1 VRERQ
6 AQTDLAPRAH
16 GLRQYVRDG
25 WDLGGAALRLAVDH
39 SELRRF
45 AAIAYGS
52 AVVVEILVSLT
63 VIFVRHHLALWQRP
77 FVLIGLAYLAALL
90 SALAAVGLAGLSGA
104 LLEGGEVRSANAWKL
119 IRRRLPQVAGW
130 AAIVVVVGIPSR
142 FLTGWGV
149 DQLSAVLLGF
159 GWAVLSFFAIP
170 AIALRGDGPI
180 AAGLRS
186 LRLVGQRWGEQV
198 VGMVYVWV
206 RPTVFLGLPGAAA
219 VVVGI
224 VLDRSGHDLL
234 GWTIAVA
241 GGLVIAIAYLLIVAA
256 QSILSVTLF
265 RFAEGGEVH
274 GSFDRQQLERVLR
287 GPAPLVTRAVRR
299 LESDRTRR
307 LRERIRSLLSN
318 A

>member
-1 VRERQ
+1 VPRPHGWRE
-6 AQTDLAPRAH
+6 
-16 GLRQYVRDG
+16 YVRDG

-39 SELRRF
+39 RELRRF
-45 AAIAYGS
+45 AATAYGS
-52 AVVVEILVSLT
+52 AIVAEAAVAAG
-63 VIFVRHHLALWQRP
+63 VIFVRHHVALWQRP
-77 FVLIGLAYLAALL
+77 IVLVALAYLAALF
-90 SALAAVGLAGLSGA
+90 SALAAVGLAGLSAKLLDGA
-104 LLEGGEVRSANAWKL
+104 ELRSADGWRL
-119 IRRRLPQVAGW
+119 MRQRLPQIAGW
-130 AAIVVVVGIPSR
+130 ALIVVVVGIPSR

-206 RPTVFLGLPGAAA
+206 RPALFLGLPGAIA
-219 VVVGI
+219 VAVGI
-224 VLDRSGHDLL
+224 VLDRTGHDLL

-241 GGLVIAIAYLLIVAA
+241 GAFTIAIAYLVTVAA
-256 QSILSVTLF
+256 QSVLSVTLF

-274 GSFDRQQLERVLR
+274 GTFDRRQLERVLR
-287 GPAPLVTRAVRR
+287 GPAPLVLRTVRH
-299 LESDRTRR
+299 LEGERTRR
-307 LRERIRSLLSN
+307 LRERIRALFS
-318 A
+318 

>member
-1 VRERQ
+1 M
-6 AQTDLAPRAH
+6 
-16 GLRQYVRDG
+16 RDG

-39 SELRRF
+39 PELRRF

-52 AVVVEILVSLT
+52 AIVAELLVSAG
-63 VIFVRHHLALWQRP
+63 VIFVRHHVALWQRP
-77 FVLIGLAYLAALL
+77 IVVIALAYLAALL
-90 SALAAVGLAGLSGA
+90 SALAAVGLAGLSARLLDGA
-104 LLEGGEVRSANAWKL
+104 ELRSADGWAL
-119 IRRRLPQVAGW
+119 MRQRFRQVAGW
-130 AAIVVVVGIPSR
+130 AAIVVLIGIPSR

-206 RPTVFLGLPGAAA
+206 RPAVFLGLPGALA
-219 VVVGI
+219 VAGGI

-241 GGLVIAIAYLLIVAA
+241 GAFAIAIAYLVTVAA
-256 QSILSVTLF
+256 QSVLSVTLF
-265 RFAEGGEVH
+265 RFAEGDEVH
-274 GSFDRQQLERVLR
+274 SAFSPEQLERVLR
-287 GPAPLVTRAVRR
+287 GPAPMVTRVVRR
-299 LESDRTRR
+299 LEGKRTRR
-307 LRERIRSLLSN
+307 LRERIRSLFD
-318 A
+318 

>member
-1 VRERQ
+1 MRE
-6 AQTDLAPRAH
+6 
-16 GLRQYVRDG
+16 YVRDG

-39 SELRRF
+39 RELRRF
-45 AAIAYGS
+45 AATAYGG
-52 AVVVEILVSLT
+52 AIILEAGIAATVV
-63 VIFVRHHLALWQRP
+63 FVRHNLALWQRP
-77 FVLIGLAYLAALL
+77 IVLIVLAYLAAFL
-90 SALAAVGLAGLSGA
+90 SALVAVGLAGLSA
-104 LLEGGEVRSANAWKL
+104 RILEERQARAGDGWKL
-119 IRRRLPQVAGW
+119 MRERVWQIAGW
-130 AAIVVVVGIPSR
+130 AGIVVAVGIPSR

-206 RPTVFLGLPGAAA
+206 RPAVFLGIPGAVA
-219 VVVGI
+219 VAVGI
-224 VLDRSGHDLL
+224 FVERTGHDLL

-241 GGLVIAIAYLLIVAA
+241 GGFVMAVAYLLVVAA

-265 RFAEGGEVH
+265 RFAEGGNVH
-274 GSFDRQQLERVLR
+274 QSFNREQLERVLR

-299 LESDRTRR
+299 LEGDRTRR
-307 LRERIRSLLSN
+307 LRERVRSLLS
-318 A
+318 